1 MKIFRTKTLIRAPAE
16 RIWALLIDAPAYPS
30 WNTTIDKLVGKIGP
44 GEKLKI
50 FAKLNPGRGFGVR
63 VTEFDRHQRMVWT
76 GGLPFGLFKGVRT
89 FLLVPR
95 DGAVEFRMQE
105 VFSGP
110 LGRLIEGSLPDM
122 QPAFDEFA
130 AALKARAEAG
140 S

>member
-1 MKIFRTKTLIRAPAE
+1 
-16 RIWALLIDAPAYPS
+16 
-30 WNTTIDKLVGKIGP
+30 
-44 GEKLKI
+44 
-50 FAKLNPGRGFGVR
+50 
-63 VTEFDRHQRMVWT
+63 MVWT

-89 FLLVPR
+89 FTMVPKG
-95 DGAVEFRMQE
+95 DSVEFAMRE

-110 LGRLIEGSLPDM
+110 LARLIESSLPDM